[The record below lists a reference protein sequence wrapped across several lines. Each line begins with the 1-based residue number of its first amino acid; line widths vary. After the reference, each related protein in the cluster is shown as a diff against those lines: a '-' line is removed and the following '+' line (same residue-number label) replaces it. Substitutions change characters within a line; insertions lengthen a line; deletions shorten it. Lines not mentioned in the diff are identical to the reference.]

1 MDMHPDRY
9 SLKHRIAP
17 GRRRYKRVE
26 TRQGVSVYWGCEN
39 LEDTARVRDL
49 SLGGLFVATRE
60 ALAVGATL
68 WLDFLV
74 QEGAIRAAG
83 VVRHAEPGR
92 GMGLK
97 LTSVRSEDLQHLVEL
112 VNRLSAHSSF
122 QPAMRQPAVYSG
134 GEETFDTIPR
144 TRRAPGRPRQ
154 RDESRA

>member
-1 MDMHPDRY
+1 MHSDKYIR
-9 SLKHRIAP
+9 KHRIDP

-92 GMGLK
+92 GMELK
-97 LTSVRSEDLQHLVEL
+97 FTSVRGKDLQHLVEL
-112 VNRLSAHSSF
+112 VNRSSAHSSF
-122 QPAMRQPAVYSG
+122 RSSMALSAMPAVQTAPS
-134 GEETFDTIPR
+134 R
-144 TRRAPGRPRQ
+144 RRRAG
-154 RDESRA
+154 